1 MTTKAGLV
9 GISTGI
15 LTTIILVIVNRS
27 LSWSWFTLVLP
38 AMLILCGGYL
48 AGRRSGTHQPWRSS
62 ILGGLAGMLAGCLIF
77 CLFGAAAAGMASR
90 VAQSSLAIVRQTCR
104 TFLICFWGGIGLG
117 ALGGWLAYPFGN
129 GAPDT
134 FNKSEPQMA
143 LNASITAVPAS
154 VVAAAASA
162 VVFSH
167 LGRSALDWALGIS
180 LMLVLISHLI
190 LTLVVPH
197 ETHEAE
203 HRCGMDEVKMAAYVG
218 IAAAPV
224 LALLLFLIGRQLFL
238 HPLVIV
244 SLVISSGLSLRSLH
258 TLFRL
263 ILPRRAEFP
272 APQTAGEKAAATFFG
287 TIAASHGPRL
297 VVLCIGCGLVMVLP
311 LYVTVFSLLV
321 NLLNPPSDLFQ
332 TQALWSGGLMV
343 GASAILS
350 GAYLFYLNLG
360 RWFNKQVH
368 QPKGL

>member
-15 LTTIILVIVNRS
+15 LTTIILLIVDRS
-27 LSWSWFTLVLP
+27 LAWSWIALP
-38 AMLILCGGYL
+38 AILTLCGGYL
-48 AGRRSGTHQPWRSS
+48 AGRWSGTSQPWRSFA
-62 ILGGLAGMLAGCLIF
+62 LGGLAGMLAGSLIF
-77 CLFGAAAAGMASR
+77 CLFGAAAAGVTSR
-90 VAQSSLAIVRQTCR
+90 VAQSSLAIVRQTYM
-104 TFLICFWGGIGLG
+104 TFLVCFWGGIGLG
-117 ALGGWLAYPFGN
+117 ALGGWLAACPLGN
-129 GAPDT
+129 RAPDT
-134 FNKSEPQMA
+134 FNKSEPQMS

-162 VVFSH
+162 TVFSH
-167 LGRSALDWALGIS
+167 LDKSALDWALGVS

-197 ETHEAE
+197 EAHEAE

-224 LALLLFLIGRQLFL
+224 LALLLFLIKSQLFL

-244 SLVISSGLSLRSLH
+244 SLLISSGLSLRSLH

-272 APQTAGEKAAATFFG
+272 APQTNREKAEATFFG
-287 TIAASHGPRL
+287 TIADSHGPRL

-311 LYVTVFSLLV
+311 LYVTVFSVLV
-321 NLLNPPSDLFQ
+321 NLLNPLSDLFWM
-332 TQALWSGGLMV
+332 QALWSGRLML
-343 GASAILS
+343 GTSAALT

-360 RWFNKQVH
+360 RWFKRWLSPQ
-368 QPKGL
+368 